1 MNKSPVITDI
11 RIKQSINSSPKSC
24 LSSPSPEPLTPN
36 TQEDCMI
43 KLCYAPPS
51 KPLKDPKICFKKI
64 RL

>member
-36 TQEDCMI
+36 TQQSSMI
-43 KLCYAPPS
+43 NLCYAPPS
-51 KPLKDPKICFKKI
+51 KPLKEPKKPFKKI
-64 RL
+64 KL